1 MQCGDDIMILKR
13 IQELNGDEIL
23 ARNIMTLDYKVI
35 LPMGVIVRKEY
46 IERLKE
52 LGIEEVYVRD
62 KEASAEEIVILRTE
76 IEESVKKTVKDVLE
90 RHTYRNNE
98 ELVELSEAADHII
111 SNILAEDKAI
121 EKVFDI
127 KERITDIYDHS
138 ISVCS
143 LSVLTALKL
152 GIKINKV
159 HDIGLGCLLHDIG
172 LRYMTVDYYN
182 QDTDTMKRRDVLEY
196 VKHPVYGFS
205 SLKDESWISELSKN
219 IILYHHERLNAS
231 GFPLRT
237 RDIPFECRIV
247 NVCDAFDEMICGIG
261 CKRVKVYEAVEYLKN
276 YKKIS
281 FDSKIVDVFLSLLA
295 VYPVGSHV
303 LTNEGEFGVVLAQNK
318 GFQDRPII
326 RILKDKDGYDVE
338 GEMIKDL
345 IKIHNIFIEKV
356 ID

>member
-1 MQCGDDIMILKR
+1 MILKK
-13 IQELNGDEIL
+13 IQELNGDEVL

-35 LPMGVIVRKEY
+35 LPMGVIVRREY
-46 IERLKE
+46 IEKLKE

-62 KEASAEEIVILRTE
+62 KEASAHEIVILRTE
-76 IEESVKKTVKDVLE
+76 IDESVKKTVRDVLE
-90 RHTYRNNE
+90 RHTYRNNG
-98 ELVELSEAADHII
+98 ELVELSEAADNII

-127 KERITDIYDHS
+127 KERIADIYEHS

-143 LSVLTALKL
+143 LSILTSLKL
-152 GIKINKV
+152 GIKINKI

-172 LRYMTVDYYN
+172 LRYMTLNYYN
-182 QDTDTMKRRDVLEY
+182 RDIETMKRREVMEY
-196 VKHPVYGFS
+196 IKHPVYGFS
-205 SLKDESWISELSKN
+205 SLKDENWISELSKN
-219 IILYHHERLNAS
+219 VILYHHERLDAS

-237 RDIPFECRIV
+237 GDIPFECRIV

-276 YKKIS
+276 YKKTY

-303 LTNEGEFGVVLAQNK
+303 LTNEGELGVVLSQNK
-318 GFQDRPII
+318 GFQDRPVI
-326 RILKDKDGYDVE
+326 RILKDKDGNDVK
-338 GEMIKDL
+338 GEITKDL
-345 IKIHNIFIEKV
+345 VKIHNIFIDKV

>member
-1 MQCGDDIMILKR
+1 MKLRK

-23 ARNIMTLDYKVI
+23 ARNIMTWDYTVI
-35 LPMGVIVRKEY
+35 LPMGVVVRREY

-62 KEASAEEIVILRTE
+62 KEASAHEIVILRTE
-76 IEESVKKTVKDVLE
+76 IDESVKKTVRDVLE
-90 RHTYRNNE
+90 RHTYRNNG
-98 ELVELSEAADHII
+98 ELVELAEAADNII

-127 KERITDIYDHS
+127 KERIADVYEHS

-143 LSVLTALKL
+143 LSILTALKL

-172 LRYMTVDYYN
+172 LRYMTLNYYN
-182 QDTDTMKRRDVLEY
+182 QDIESMKRRDVMEY
-196 VKHPVYGFS
+196 IKHPVYGFS
-205 SLKDESWISELSKN
+205 SLKDEDWISELSKN
-219 IILYHHERLNAS
+219 VILYHHERLDAS

-237 RDIPFECRIV
+237 GDIPFECRIV

-276 YKKIS
+276 YKKRY
-281 FDSKIVDVFLSLLA
+281 FDGKIIDVFLSLLA

-303 LTNEGEFGVVLAQNK
+303 LTNEGELGVVLSQNK
-318 GFQDRPII
+318 GFQDRPVI
-326 RILKDKDGYDVE
+326 RILRDKDGNDVE
-338 GEMIKDL
+338 GEIIKDL
-345 IKIHNIFIEKV
+345 VKIHNIFIDKV

>member
-1 MQCGDDIMILKR
+1 MILKR
-13 IQELNGDEIL
+13 LEELEGNEIL

-35 LPMGVIVRKEY
+35 LPMGVTVRKEY
-46 IERLKE
+46 IEKLRE
-52 LGIEEVYVRD
+52 LGIEEVYIRD
-62 KEASAEEIVILRTE
+62 KEASAHEIVILRTE
-76 IEESVKKTVKDVLE
+76 LDESVKKTVRDILE
-90 RHTYRNNE
+90 RHTYRNNQ
-98 ELVELSEAADHII
+98 ELVELSEAADNII
-111 SNILAEDKAI
+111 SNIMAEDKVM

-127 KERITDIYDHS
+127 KERIADVYEHS

-143 LSVLTALKL
+143 LSILTALKL
-152 GIKINKV
+152 GMKINKI

-182 QDTDTMKRRDVLEY
+182 QDTETMKRRDVMEY
-196 VKHPVYGFS
+196 IKHPVYGFS
-205 SLKDESWISELSKN
+205 SLKDEKWMSEVSKN
-219 IILYHHERLNAS
+219 VILYHHERMNAS

-237 RDIPFECRIV
+237 GDIPFECRIV

-276 YKKIS
+276 YKKIY

-303 LTNEGEFGVVLAQNK
+303 LTNEGEFAVVLSQNK
-318 GFQDRPII
+318 GFQDRPVIQ
-326 RILKDKDGYDVE
+326 ILKDKNGKDIQ
-338 GEMIKDL
+338 GEVVKDL
-345 IKIHNIFIEKV
+345 VKIHNIFIYKV

>member
-1 MQCGDDIMILKR
+1 MILKR
-13 IQELNGDEIL
+13 LEELEGNEIL

-35 LPMGVIVRKEY
+35 LPMGVTVRKEY
-46 IERLKE
+46 IEKLRE
-52 LGIEEVYVRD
+52 LGIEEVYIRD
-62 KEASAEEIVILRTE
+62 KEASAHEIVILRTE
-76 IEESVKKTVKDVLE
+76 LDESVKKTVRDILE
-90 RHTYRNNE
+90 RHTYRNNQ
-98 ELVELSEAADHII
+98 ELVELSEAADNII
-111 SNILAEDKAI
+111 SNIMAEDKVM

-127 KERITDIYDHS
+127 KERIADVYEHS

-143 LSVLTALKL
+143 LSILTALKL
-152 GIKINKV
+152 GMKINKI

-182 QDTDTMKRRDVLEY
+182 QDTETMKRRDVMEY
-196 VKHPVYGFS
+196 IKHPVYGFS
-205 SLKDESWISELSKN
+205 SLKDEKWMSEVSKN
-219 IILYHHERLNAS
+219 VILYHHERMNAS

-237 RDIPFECRIV
+237 GDIPFECRIV

-276 YKKIS
+276 YKKIY

-303 LTNEGEFGVVLAQNK
+303 LTNEGEFAVVLSQNK
-318 GFQDRPII
+318 GFQDRPVIQ
-326 RILKDKDGYDVE
+326 ILKDKNGKDIQ
-338 GEMIKDL
+338 GEVVKDL
-345 IKIHNIFIEKV
+345 VKIHNIFIDKV

>member
-1 MQCGDDIMILKR
+1 MILKK
-13 IQELNGDEIL
+13 IQELNGDEVL

-35 LPMGVIVRKEY
+35 LPMGVIVRREY
-46 IERLKE
+46 IEKLKE

-62 KEASAEEIVILRTE
+62 KEASAHEIVILRTE
-76 IEESVKKTVKDVLE
+76 IDESVKKTVRDVLE
-90 RHTYRNNE
+90 RHTYRNNG
-98 ELVELSEAADHII
+98 ELVELSEAADNII

-127 KERITDIYDHS
+127 KERIADIYEHS

-143 LSVLTALKL
+143 LSILTSLKL
-152 GIKINKV
+152 GIKINKI

-172 LRYMTVDYYN
+172 LRYMTLNYYN
-182 QDTDTMKRRDVLEY
+182 RDIETMKRRAVMEY
-196 VKHPVYGFS
+196 IKHPVYGFS
-205 SLKDESWISELSKN
+205 SLKDENWISELSKN
-219 IILYHHERLNAS
+219 VILYHHERLDAS

-237 RDIPFECRIV
+237 GDIPFECRIV

-276 YKKIS
+276 YKKTY

-303 LTNEGEFGVVLAQNK
+303 LTNEGELGVVLSQNK
-318 GFQDRPII
+318 GFQDRPVI
-326 RILKDKDGYDVE
+326 RILKDKDGNDVK
-338 GEMIKDL
+338 GEITKDL
-345 IKIHNIFIEKV
+345 VKIHNIFIDKV